1 MPIKT
6 PELVL
11 PELVLLDLDGTLVD
25 SIPDLAY
32 SVNKTLL
39 ELSMRERDIPSIRNW
54 VGNGVEKLL
63 HRALTNDIDGEAEPE
78 LFDIAFEKFMS
89 HYTENIC
96 TLSTCYPGVREGID
110 YLKAKNIKIGCITNK
125 RGQFVGPILE
135 KLGLMEDMSI
145 IIAGDTLPKK
155 KPDPLPL
162 LHAASIF
169 EVDPKQSLMIGDS
182 VSDVKAARAA
192 DFQIVCVSYGYNH
205 GNDIR
210 ETNPDAVVDSL
221 AELPQ
226 LFH

>member
-6 PELVL
+6 

-39 ELSMRERDIPSIRNW
+39 ELSMSERDINSIRNW
-54 VGNGVEKLL
+54 VGNGIEKLL
-63 HRALTNDIDGEAEPE
+63 HRALTDDIDGEAESE
-78 LFDIAFEKFMS
+78 LFDNSFEKFMT
-89 HYTENIC
+89 HYAENNC
-96 TLSTCYPGVREGID
+96 ALSTCYPGVREGID
-110 YLKAKNIKIGCITNK
+110 YLKTKNIKIGCVTNK
-125 RGQFVGPILE
+125 RGQFVEPILE
-135 KLGLMEDMSI
+135 KLGLMDDMSI
-145 IIAGDTLPKK
+145 IIAGDTLAKK

-162 LHAASIF
+162 LHAASTS
-169 EVDPKQSLMIGDS
+169 ETDPKQSLMIGDS
-182 VSDVKAARAA
+182 ESDVKAARAA
-192 DFQIVCVSYGYNH
+192 GFQIVCVSYGYNH

-210 ETNPDAVVDSL
+210 DTNPDAVVDSL

>member
-6 PELVL
+6 

-32 SVNKTLL
+32 SVNKTLS
-39 ELSMRERDIPSIRNW
+39 ELSIAERDIENIRHW
-54 VGNGVEKLL
+54 VGNGIDKLL
-63 HRALTNDIDGEAEPE
+63 HRALTNDIDGEAETK
-78 LFDIAFEKFMS
+78 LFDEAFEKFIPIYNDNMCATS
-89 HYTENIC
+89 I
-96 TLSTCYPGVREGID
+96 CYPGVREGID
-110 YLKAKNIKIGCITNK
+110 FLKEKNIKLGCVTNK
-125 RGQFVGPILE
+125 SGQFVGPILE
-135 KLGLMEDMSI
+135 KLGLMNDMSI
-145 IIAGDTLPKK
+145 VIAGDTLAKK

-162 LHAASIF
+162 LHAATVF
-169 EVDPKQSLMIGDS
+169 EKDPAQSLMIGDS
-182 VSDVKAARAA
+182 ESDVKAARAA
-192 DFQIVCVSYGYNH
+192 GFQIVCVSYGYNH